1 MSQRNLFRFVCY
13 KCGPDAPRPVIFC
26 YTASNIR
33 CRGASPNFCRFV
45 EHRCQSSIFF
55 YVLTLPIGFV
65 AYFEFWA
72 IPISVFVFYVLVSLE
87 IIAEEIEMPFGTDAN
102 DLPTQKLSDMIRRN
116 VNEIFDA

>member
-1 MSQRNLFRFVCY
+1 MTFGAAERHRHISV
-13 KCGPDAPRPVIFC
+13 
-26 YTASNIR
+26 
-33 CRGASPNFCRFV
+33 ASPRARLPIVDRF
-45 EHRCQSSIFF
+45 F
-55 YVLTLPIGFV
+55 VLTLPIGFV

>member
-1 MSQRNLFRFVCY
+1 LIVVDKELKSFFDIMGACERIKSTPIPFSY
-13 KCGPDAPRPVIFC
+13 SIFLKK
-26 YTASNIR
+26 
-33 CRGASPNFCRFV
+33 F
-45 EHRCQSSIFF
+45 IFF

-116 VNEIFDA
+116 VNEIFDARQ